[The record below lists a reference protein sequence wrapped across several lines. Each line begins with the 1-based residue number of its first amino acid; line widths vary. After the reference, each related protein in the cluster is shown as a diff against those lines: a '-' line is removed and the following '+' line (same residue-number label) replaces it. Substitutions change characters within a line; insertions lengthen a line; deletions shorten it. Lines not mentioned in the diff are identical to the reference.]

1 MSTTSAINTKYHK
14 IFSLQ
19 KKRESQLCKS
29 TNPTPSKMSES
40 RKVSNV
46 SQFETKKYQTHP
58 NGPLS
63 TRSPHSNPPASLNS
77 LVNRPKIWVARTF
90 VGAFFGTSR
99 ATLTHAVGS
108 SCRALVGAV
117 GVTSPWVD
125 GSMVKKHKGFESTF
139 NPTLNSSA
147 TKYTPSLQIQILQE
161 IVPIVNNKEE

>member
-1 MSTTSAINTKYHK
+1 MIEHVNYISNQHK
-14 IFSLQ
+14 ISPNRFPS
-19 KKRESQLCKS
+19 KKRGKV
-29 TNPTPSKMSES
+29 NFARAPTQHPPKCLKVGKCQTSHNS
-40 RKVSNV
+40 RQKNI
-46 SQFETKKYQTHP
+46 QTHP

-63 TRSPHSNPPASLNS
+63 TRSPHSNPPHPSGLPDLCRSLLRN
-77 LVNRPKIWVARTF
+77 
-90 VGAFFGTSR
+90 SR
-99 ATLTHAVGS
+99 ATLTMPGGS

-139 NPTLNSSA
+139 HPTLNSSA